1 MLKLPEIKIGVK
13 NHADLTNNH
22 HSVCF
27 NASYHSC
34 TMSQTIDLIKDYEIS
49 RKILHDPK
57 YEFDIDVIEWHI
69 MQGPCRYELKVS
81 FRDENNRVIQEVEC
95 DSKFSNEFENGT
107 WAKCHRTVTICGIRK
122 LRFITFYHG
131 ATCNEPVPTREDNV
145 QGNYYPGF
153 GLISVRCN
161 VPLEIALT
169 YSFYFL
175 FYKLNFSC
183 N

>member
-161 VPLEIALT
+161 
-169 YSFYFL
+169 
-175 FYKLNFSC
+175 LNCFDV
-183 N
+183 